1 MAHPYW
7 PLHDLRLAVKDL
19 TLRPPT
25 EADLDEVCAALPD
38 DFETNPFLPRH
49 PHAEGDRAA
58 TRALAT
64 RQAYWRFMGNWHPDD
79 WRLPLVALRDGVI
92 VGYQDIGAAD
102 FARLGTVSSSS
113 WVVKPLRGTGV
124 GKAMRV
130 AMLALAFDGLGARYA
145 VTSAWH
151 DNAASLGVSR
161 SLGYLPNGA
170 QRHPRGD
177 ADDEMLYLRMSREVW
192 LARHAGQHSVTIENL
207 TPRWYGA

>member
-7 PLHDLRLAVKDL
+7 PLHDLRLTVEDL

-25 EADLDEVCAALPD
+25 EADLDEVCAVRPD
-38 DFETNPFLPRH
+38 DFESDPTLPRH
-49 PHAEGDRAA
+49 PHADADPAAVRAF
-58 TRALAT
+58 AT
-64 RQAYWRFMGNWHPDD
+64 RQAYWRMMGNWHPDD
-79 WRLPLVALRDGVI
+79 WRLPLVALRSGAV
-92 VGYQDIGAAD
+92 VGYQDVGAAR
-102 FARLGTVSSSS
+102 FGRLGTVSSSS
-113 WVVKPLRGTGV
+113 WVARPLRGQGV
-124 GKAMRV
+124 GKAMRR

-177 ADDEMLYLRMSREVW
+177 GDGEMLYLRMSREVW
-192 LARHAGQHSVTIENL
+192 LARHAGRHGVTIENL